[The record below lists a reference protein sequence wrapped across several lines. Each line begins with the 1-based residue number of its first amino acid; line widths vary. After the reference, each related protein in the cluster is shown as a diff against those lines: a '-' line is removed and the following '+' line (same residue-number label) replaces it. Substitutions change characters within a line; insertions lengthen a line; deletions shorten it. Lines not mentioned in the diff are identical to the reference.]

1 MKVLWDKIKRAT
13 GVIVM
18 IAVLFIAYNT
28 ATNGHYHIT
37 ETGFMLWHAHPHSDS
52 SNPIP
57 VKSHAHSDLDFLMLQ
72 MLTNLLL
79 ATLAFIMIALAIKG
93 SIVRNLKTY
102 QSPIIDNF
110 LVSFKSLRAPP
121 LSFQY

>member
-1 MKVLWDKIKRAT
+1 MKFLWANIKKST

-18 IAVLFIAYNT
+18 IAVLLIAYNT

-37 ETGFMLWHAHPHSDS
+37 ESGFMLWHAHPHSGC
-52 SNPIP
+52 SNNIP
-57 VKSHAHSDLDFLMLQ
+57 VQNHAHSDLDFLMLQ

-79 ATLAFIMIALAIKG
+79 ATLAFIVLTLAIKD
-93 SIVRNLKTY
+93 SFVRNLKTY

>member
-1 MKVLWDKIKRAT
+1 MKFLWDKIKKST
-13 GVIVM
+13 GAIVM
-18 IAVLFIAYNT
+18 IAILLIAYNT

-37 ETGFMLWHAHPHSDS
+37 ESGLTLWHAHPHSDS
-52 SNPIP
+52 SHSIPIP
-57 VKSHAHSDLDFLMLQ
+57 NHSHSDLELLLLQ

-79 ATLAFIMIALAIKG
+79 TTLALIVIALAIKD
-93 SIVRNLKTY
+93 SFVRNLKTY
-102 QSPIIDNF
+102 QSPIVDNF

>member
-1 MKVLWDKIKRAT
+1 MKVLWGRIKKST
-13 GVIVM
+13 GAIVM
-18 IAVLFIAYNT
+18 IAVLLIAYNT
-28 ATNGHYHIT
+28 ATNGHYHLT

-57 VKSHAHSDLDFLMLQ
+57 VKSHAHSDMEFLMLQ

-79 ATLAFIMIALAIKG
+79 ATLAFFVLSFILNG
-93 SIVRNLKTY
+93 NFVRHLNTY
-102 QSPIIDNF
+102 KSPSVDNF

-121 LSFQY
+121 LQS

>member
-1 MKVLWDKIKRAT
+1 MKFLWDKIKKST

-18 IAVLFIAYNT
+18 IAVLLIAYNT

-37 ETGFMLWHAHPHSDS
+37 ESGFMLWHAHPHSDS
-52 SNPIP
+52 SNSIPIQN
-57 VKSHAHSDLDFLMLQ
+57 HAHSDLEFLILQ

-79 ATLAFIMIALAIKG
+79 ATLALIVIALAIKD
-93 SIVRNLKTY
+93 SFVRNLKTY

-110 LVSFKSLRAPP
+110 RVSFKSLRAPP
-121 LSFQY
+121 ISFQY